1 MLYSSFLFFFLCS
14 FYSVHFTV
22 LLCVC
27 CMLAAS
33 LWRNKLHILIKDF
46 KTTVTDASERLLEIL
61 AVQTLAMQINL
72 L

>member
-1 MLYSSFLFFFLCS
+1 
-14 FYSVHFTV
+14 
-22 LLCVC
+22 
-27 CMLAAS
+27 MLAAS